1 MSVDALIH
9 GPGIYKLRKNSQEI
23 TLRNSRGR
31 TFSDRSS
38 RWWNITQGI
47 ETETGFQVLL
57 EGERGRRRGQYK
69 VWSTDTSGVINN
81 QTRWMTVDQM
91 LALGYEKIFNRD
103 FNNDGIIGE
112 PPAIDDDGDGLID
125 GSSTYKLF
133 KENQAFVLTNSR
145 GRTFSDRSS
154 RWWNIT
160 QAFATEGGFQV
171 LLEGERGRRR
181 GRYQVWSADASGVI
195 TNKPDGLRVIR

>member
-1 MSVDALIH
+1 MSVDALIQD
-9 GPGIYKLRKNSQEI
+9 PGIYKLRKNSQEI

-91 LALGYEKIFNRD
+91 LALGYERTST
-103 FNNDGIIGE
+103 
-112 PPAIDDDGDGLID
+112 LIHM
-125 GSSTYKLF
+125 
-133 KENQAFVLTNSR
+133 
-145 GRTFSDRSS
+145 
-154 RWWNIT
+154 
-160 QAFATEGGFQV
+160 
-171 LLEGERGRRR
+171 
-181 GRYQVWSADASGVI
+181 SA
-195 TNKPDGLRVIR
+195 R